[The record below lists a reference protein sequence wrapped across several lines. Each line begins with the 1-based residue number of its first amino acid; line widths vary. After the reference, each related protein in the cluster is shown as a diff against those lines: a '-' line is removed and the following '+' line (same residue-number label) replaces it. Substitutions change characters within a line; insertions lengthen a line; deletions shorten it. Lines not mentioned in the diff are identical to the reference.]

1 MSNVSTP
8 GTLDM
13 AACFPTAMLTQ
24 TAFKYFHQIPGSS
37 AGGAEPR
44 RLSLAG
50 EPGGGAPSYRERS
63 GWQRADPGR
72 TRENQEEPGRST
84 RSAERS
90 PAGSVS
96 HTGCLRGVR
105 AVCPGGQGDVTRLTG
120 TKSDCAAPIGDSC

>member
-1 MSNVSTP
+1 MFP
-8 GTLDM
+8 PRM

-24 TAFKYFHQIPGSS
+24 TALKYFHQIPGSS

-72 TRENQEEPGRST
+72 TRENQEEAQGLRSGV
-84 RSAERS
+84 RQ
-90 PAGSVS
+90 GVS
-96 HTGCLRGVR
+96 LTRGV
-105 AVCPGGQGDVTRLTG
+105 
-120 TKSDCAAPIGDSC
+120 SAA